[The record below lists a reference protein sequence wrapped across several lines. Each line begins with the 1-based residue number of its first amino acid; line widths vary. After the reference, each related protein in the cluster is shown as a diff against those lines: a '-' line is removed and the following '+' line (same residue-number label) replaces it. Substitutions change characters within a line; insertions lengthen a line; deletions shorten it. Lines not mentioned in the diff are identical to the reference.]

1 MNEKGEVCCHHFFTK
16 DLKGY
21 WADEKLDDFYILMR
35 ETLKPN
41 ETLER
46 ALERGLMEE
55 VLGQIEEWNEKIRK
69 KYPNTKDFE
78 YKIYE
83 TSGVI
88 DIQSFKKAV

>member
-1 MNEKGEVCCHHFFTK
+1 
-16 DLKGY
+16 
-21 WADEKLDDFYILMR
+21 
-35 ETLKPN
+35 
-41 ETLER
+41 
-46 ALERGLMEE
+46 MEE
-55 VLGQIEEWNEKIRK
+55 VLGQIEEWNKKIRK

>member
-1 MNEKGEVCCHHFFTK
+1 MFIVVFDPRVYCGEQCYFVNECAG
-16 DLKGY
+16 
-21 WADEKLDDFYILMR
+21 
-35 ETLKPN
+35 
-41 ETLER
+41 
-46 ALERGLMEE
+46 MEE
-55 VLGQIEEWNEKIRK
+55 VLGQIEEWNKKIRK